1 MKVKCIN
8 KKCNREWDYKG
19 KSNNYI
25 SCPLCLYRFKLQRAI
40 ENMLNYVNI
49 TNNIH
54 NNIVKKEVKNKD
66 SIEVEPHIFV
76 EKKLVKQYKE
86 ANNLSLYLCI
96 LLCVDRAFYL
106 FSPGIFINTNQ

>member
-1 MKVKCIN
+1 MEVKCIN
-8 KKCNREWDYKG
+8 KKCNHKWNYRG

-40 ENMLNYVNI
+40 ENMLSYVNI
-49 TNNIH
+49 PRNIH
-54 NNIVKKEVKNKD
+54 NNIVKKELKGKISMGDEGRENEKLKITKPIVN

-86 ANNLSLYLCI
+86 ANNLK
-96 LLCVDRAFYL
+96 
-106 FSPGIFINTNQ
+106 